1 MSYILSG
8 DSGTVVF
15 TRTGTVASESTVMSS
30 QVTSNPIEG
39 GGKITDHAV
48 LDPIKFSIT
57 GIVTSAA
64 GYATLEAMW
73 RNRDLLTYRGA
84 EAFNN
89 LLITGLKRTRTPDNA
104 AGFGFTATFQQ
115 ITITSA
121 AFVDIQAP
129 AMSQQ
134 DASASVAASAAK
146 SAKAGRQNGLVT
158 TNSEYAAYV
167 ARFNSKNTNPSVA
180 SGRTNPSYAG
190 YNKQGVAVK

>member
-15 TRTGTVASESTVMSS
+15 DRTGTITNESPTMSS

-57 GIVTSAA
+57 GIVSTAA

-89 LLITGLKRTRTPDNA
+89 LLITNLKRTRTPDNV
-104 AGFGFTATFQQ
+104 AGFGFTVSFQQ

-134 DASASVAASAAK
+134 DASAPVAASAAK
-146 SAKAGRQNGLVT
+146 SAKSTTQNGLVT
-158 TNSEYAAYV
+158 TGSDYAAYV
-167 ARFNSKNTNPSVA
+167 ASFNSKNTNPSVA
-180 SGRTNPSYAG
+180 TGRTNPSYAG
-190 YNKQGVAVK
+190 YNRGAIK

>member
-15 TRTGTVASESTVMSS
+15 DRTGTITNESPTMSS

-39 GGKITDHAV
+39 GGKITAHAV

-57 GIVTSAA
+57 GIVSPAA

-73 RNRDLLTYRGA
+73 RFA
-84 EAFNN
+84 VS
-89 LLITGLKRTRTPDNA
+89 
-104 AGFGFTATFQQ
+104 FQQ

-134 DASASVAASAAK
+134 DASAPVAASAAK
-146 SAKAGRQNGLVT
+146 SAKSTTQNGLVT
-158 TNSEYAAYV
+158 TGSDYAAYV
-167 ARFNSKNTNPSVA
+167 ASFNSKNTNPSVA
-180 SGRTNPSYAG
+180 TGRTNPSYAG
-190 YNKQGVAVK
+190 YNREAIK